1 MSAPAITV
9 TLHGKWRGSDGSA
22 INDRQIVVNEPAE
35 FAPLGPDS
43 TFTLHDVTIGKSY
56 HWERKEDQ
64 TFIGKLTIIREDNQL
79 TAVNILP
86 IEDYLVSVISSEM
99 SATASLEFLKASAV
113 ISRSWVMGK
122 VRRKPS
128 TLHSHSVSLPSGVPF
143 GEIGMDASR
152 SEGLGVGPV
161 DLLITWQ
168 DHEDHTLYDVCAD
181 DHCQRYQGITKA
193 SNPNVRRAVEET
205 RGEVLTY
212 DGQVCDCRFSKCC
225 GGRMEEFATCWQ
237 DKDVPY
243 LQALE
248 DRDPKDGTILCDT
261 HDKAILAQVLN
272 DYDQETVDFYRWT
285 VTYTQDELS
294 DLLRRKLGRDF
305 GQILELRPL
314 KRGKSGRI
322 YQLLIRGTKDS
333 LTIGKELT
341 IRSALSESHLY
352 SSAFEVS
359 LSYAPAI
366 KGTPSIL
373 KWESS
378 CPVSFTLHG
387 KGWGHGV
394 GLCQI
399 GAAVMGS
406 KGYNYREILAHY
418 YPETRIE
425 KR

>member
-1 MSAPAITV
+1 MARAIT
-9 TLHGKWRGSDGSA
+9 GNAK
-22 INDRQIVVNEPAE
+22 
-35 FAPLGPDS
+35 
-43 TFTLHDVTIGKSY
+43 K
-56 HWERKEDQ
+56 
-64 TFIGKLTIIREDNQL
+64 TIIREGEQL
-79 TAVNILP
+79 TAINILP

-99 SATASLEFLKASAV
+99 SATASLEFLKAAAV
-113 ISRSWVMGK
+113 ISRSWVMEK
-122 VRRKPS
+122 VRRRPS
-128 TLHSHSVSLPSGVPF
+128 PTLPTRKELKSSPYRG
-143 GEIGMDASR
+143 IR
-152 SEGLGVGPV
+152 EGLLVS
-161 DLLITWQ
+161 WQ

-205 RGEVLTY
+205 CDEVLTY
-212 DGQVCDCRFSKCC
+212 NGEICDCRFSKCC

-237 DKDVPY
+237 DKDMPY

-261 HDKAILAQVLN
+261 HDKAILSQVLN

-294 DLLRRKLGRDF
+294 NLLRRKLGRDF
-305 GQILELRPL
+305 GRILELRPI

-352 SSAFEVS
+352 SSAFEVEQE
-359 LSYAPAI
+359 
-366 KGTPSIL
+366 GDT
-373 KWESS
+373 
-378 CPVSFTLHG
+378 FTLHG

-418 YPETRIE
+418 YPETKIE
-425 KR
+425 KYNEENN

>member
-9 TLHGKWRGSDGSA
+9 TLHGKWRSNDGVIDDS
-22 INDRQIVVNEPAE
+22 RIVVSKPDE
-35 FAPLGPDS
+35 FAPLSPDCA
-43 TFTLHDVTIGKSY
+43 FTLHGVTIGKSY

-64 TFIGKLTIIREDNQL
+64 TFTGKLAVIREGEQL

-86 IEDYLVSVISSEM
+86 IEDYLISVISSEM
-99 SATASLEFLKASAV
+99 SATASLEFLKAAAV
-113 ISRSWVMGK
+113 ISRSWVK
-122 VRRKPS
+122 RQILNKDLKDLKNRRDFKD
-128 TLHSHSVSLPSGVPF
+128 TKDT
-143 GEIGMDASR
+143 I
-152 SEGLGVGPV
+152 
-161 DLLITWQ
+161 ITWQ

-205 RGEVLTY
+205 SGEVLTY
-212 DGQVCDCRFSKCC
+212 EGEICDCRFSKCC

-261 HDKAILAQVLN
+261 HDKGILAQVLN

-285 VTYTQDELS
+285 VTYTQAELS
-294 DLLRRKLGRDF
+294 ELLRRKLGRDF
-305 GQILELRPL
+305 GQVLELRPL

-322 YQLLIRGTKDS
+322 CQLLIRGTKAS

-352 SSAFEVS
+352 SSAFEVETV
-359 LSYAPAI
+359 
-366 KGTPSIL
+366 GDT
-373 KWESS
+373 
-378 CPVSFTLHG
+378 FTLHG

-406 KGYNYREILAHY
+406 RGYDYREILAHY
-418 YPETRIE
+418 YPNTTIIRH
-425 KR
+425 

>member
-1 MSAPAITV
+1 MTAPTITV

-22 INDRQIVVNEPAE
+22 ITDRQIAVDKPAE

-56 HWERKEDQ
+56 HWERKENQ
-64 TFIGKLTIIREDNQL
+64 TFIGKLTIIREDEQL

-113 ISRSWVMGK
+113 ISRSWVMEK
-122 VRRKPS
+122 IRRRPS
-128 TLHSHSVSLPSGVPF
+128 PALPTGRELNSSPCRGIR
-143 GEIGMDASR
+143 GG
-152 SEGLGVGPV
+152 
-161 DLLITWQ
+161 LLITWQ

-212 DGQVCDCRFSKCC
+212 EGEICDCRFSKCC

-248 DRDPKDGTILCDT
+248 DRDPKDDTILCDT
-261 HDKAILAQVLN
+261 HDKGILAQVLN
-272 DYDQETVDFYRWT
+272 NYDQETVDFYRWT
-285 VTYTQDELS
+285 VTYTQDDLR

-322 YQLLIRGTKDS
+322 YELLIRGTKDS

-352 SSAFEVS
+352 SSAFDVEQE
-359 LSYAPAI
+359 
-366 KGTPSIL
+366 GDT
-373 KWESS
+373 
-378 CPVSFTLHG
+378 FTLHG

-425 KR
+425 KRIENREEIIENR

>member
-1 MSAPAITV
+1 MDRALCSVIKVGVMTAPTITV

-22 INDRQIVVNEPAE
+22 ITDRQIAVDKPAE

-56 HWERKEDQ
+56 HWERKENQ
-64 TFIGKLTIIREDNQL
+64 TFIGKLTIIREDEQL

-113 ISRSWVMGK
+113 ISRSWVMEK
-122 VRRKPS
+122 IRRRPS
-128 TLHSHSVSLPSGVPF
+128 PALPTGRELNSSPCRGIR
-143 GEIGMDASR
+143 GG
-152 SEGLGVGPV
+152 
-161 DLLITWQ
+161 LLITWQ

-212 DGQVCDCRFSKCC
+212 EGEICDCRFSKCC

-248 DRDPKDGTILCDT
+248 DRDPKDDTILCDT
-261 HDKAILAQVLN
+261 HDKGILAQVLN
-272 DYDQETVDFYRWT
+272 NYDQETVDFYRWT
-285 VTYTQDELS
+285 VTYTQDDLR

-322 YQLLIRGTKDS
+322 YELLIRGTKDS

-352 SSAFEVS
+352 SSAFDVEQE
-359 LSYAPAI
+359 
-366 KGTPSIL
+366 GDT
-373 KWESS
+373 
-378 CPVSFTLHG
+378 FTLHG

-425 KR
+425 KRIENREEIIENR

>member
-1 MSAPAITV
+1 MDRALCSVIRVGVMTAPAITV

-22 INDRQIVVNEPAE
+22 ISDRQIVANEPAE

-43 TFTLHDVTIGKSY
+43 SFTLHGVTIGKSY

-64 TFIGKLTIIREDNQL
+64 TFIGKLTIIRDGEQL

-99 SATASLEFLKASAV
+99 SATASLEFLKAAAV

-122 VRRKPS
+122 IRRPS
-128 TLHSHSVSLPSGVPF
+128 PALP
-143 GEIGMDASR
+143 IGRELKSSPYR
-152 SEGLGVGPV
+152 GIRGGH
-161 DLLITWQ
+161 LITWQ

-212 DGQVCDCRFSKCC
+212 DGEICDCRFSKCC

-248 DRDPKDGTILCDT
+248 DRDPRDGTILCDT

-272 DYDQETVDFYRWT
+272 DYDQETIDFYRWT

-305 GQILELRPL
+305 GQVLELRPI

-322 YQLLIRGTKDS
+322 CQLLIRGTKDS
-333 LTIGKELT
+333 MTIGKELT

-352 SSAFEVS
+352 SSAFEVEQD
-359 LSYAPAI
+359 
-366 KGTPSIL
+366 GDT
-373 KWESS
+373 
-378 CPVSFTLHG
+378 FTLHG

-418 YPETRIE
+418 YPNTRIE

>member
-1 MSAPAITV
+1 MTAPTITV
-9 TLHGKWRGSDGSA
+9 TLHGKWRARDGGV
-22 INDRQIVVNEPAE
+22 IDNREIVVNKPAE
-35 FAPLGPDS
+35 FAPLSPDS
-43 TFTLHDVTIGKSY
+43 SFTLHGVTIGKTY

-64 TFIGKLTIIREDNQL
+64 TFIGKLSVIEEDGQL
-79 TAVNILP
+79 TAVNTLP

-99 SATASLEFLKASAV
+99 SATASLEFLKAAAV
-113 ISRSWVMGK
+113 ISRSWVK
-122 VRRKPS
+122 RQILDK
-128 TLHSHSVSLPSGVPF
+128 
-143 GEIGMDASR
+143 
-152 SEGLGVGPV
+152 
-161 DLLITWQ
+161 DLKDIKDLRDFKDTKNTLITWQ
-168 DHEDHTLYDVCAD
+168 DHEDHALYDVCAD

-193 SNPNVRRAVEET
+193 SNPNVKRAIEET

-212 DGQVCDCRFSKCC
+212 DGEICDCRFSKCC

-248 DRDPKDGTILCDT
+248 DRDSKDGTILCDT
-261 HDKAILAQVLN
+261 HDKTILAQVLN
-272 DYDQETVDFYRWT
+272 DYDQETIDFYRWT
-285 VTYTQDELS
+285 VTYTQDELCN
-294 DLLRRKLGRDF
+294 LLRRKLGRNF
-305 GQILELRPL
+305 GQVLELQPI

-333 LTIGKELT
+333 LVIGKELT

-352 SSAFEVS
+352 SSAFEVEQD
-359 LSYAPAI
+359 
-366 KGTPSIL
+366 GDT
-373 KWESS
+373 
-378 CPVSFTLHG
+378 FTLHG

-418 YPETRIE
+418 YPNTKIKKDNEE
-425 KR
+425 DN